1 MVLYGSAWCC
11 NFNSI
16 KVQLSPGKPEVHARL
31 SEDFNSI
38 KVQLSLMML
47 LCSSLLVRYF
57 NSIKVQ
63 LSPIALGYIISLFP
77 IGFANAKLRNLIEKM
92 SMGNHIFS
100 YVLRQ
105 PLFFIVLQQV
115 KDLNEASERV
125 VCRLKLPHRQLFVTR
140 NCRLTFSLSQVFV
153 CPYYNLYY
161 L

>member
-1 MVLYGSAWCC
+1 MLRNLCPQYVVFQFHKGTIKTPQPSPHDSSIP

-16 KVQLSPGKPEVHARL
+16 KVQLR
-31 SEDFNSI
+31 
-38 KVQLSLMML
+38 
-47 LCSSLLVRYF
+47 
-57 NSIKVQ
+57 
-63 LSPIALGYIISLFP
+63 PIALGYIISLFP

-125 VCRLKLPHRQLFVTR
+125 VCRLELPHRQLFVTR

-153 CPYYNLYY
+153 CPYYNLFY